1 MTITSMSEIEAKEE
15 LRKVHA
21 LELILVTSKSKN
33 YTYWSRVNKQKA
45 ANLLMEK
52 ENYYERREYIN
63 SVFANPVN
71 IERWSKISNE
81 IEEERLLQIQL
92 ENQRKQDELK
102 RQETARLLE
111 LENQKI
117 IIPEIL
123 PSIVATSSL
132 IPLGIIGI
140 LLINSS
146 RGKK

>member
-1 MTITSMSEIEAKEE
+1 MSEIEAKEE

-102 RQETARLLE
+102 RQETSRLLE
-111 LENQKI
+111 NEKI
-117 IIPEIL
+117 IIPEIIPAVL
-123 PSIVATSSL
+123 PSIVTTSIL
-132 IPLGIIGI
+132 LPLVIIG
-140 LLINSS
+140 LFLYS
-146 RGKK
+146 RTGRK

>member
-102 RQETARLLE
+102 RQETSRLLE
-111 LENQKI
+111 NEKI
-117 IIPEIL
+117 IIPAVL
-123 PSIVATSSL
+123 PSIVTTSIL
-132 IPLGIIGI
+132 LPLVIIG
-140 LLINSS
+140 LFLYS
-146 RGKK
+146 RTGRK